1 MRHHHELSLTRVM
14 ELRPDQLR
22 HHHEISPRSS
32 WNYALTNE
40 APPRNYRGNTT
51 YKSCFTIQTG
61 AHRLSDDNLHLRAE
75 NHNTWGTRL
84 LQGTLTV
91 ITKNQTR
98 EEEYELTNHLREQKR
113 GRAKLESD

>member
-1 MRHHHELSLTRVM
+1 MSTKV
-14 ELRPDQLR
+14 P
-22 HHHEISPRSS
+22 
-32 WNYALTNE
+32 E
-40 APPRNYRGNTT
+40 A
-51 YKSCFTIQTG
+51 
-61 AHRLSDDNLHLRAE
+61 DLRAE